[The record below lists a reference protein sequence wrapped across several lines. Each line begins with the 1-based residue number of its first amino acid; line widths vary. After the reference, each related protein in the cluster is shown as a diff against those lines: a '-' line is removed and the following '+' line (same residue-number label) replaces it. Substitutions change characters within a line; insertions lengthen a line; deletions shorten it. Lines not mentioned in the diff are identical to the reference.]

1 MLAVFIVGDVAGL
14 WGRQR
19 WLSGNDWADA
29 RVPIELPKTDSSLS
43 LSHGECR
50 QTCRGNRSSVML
62 KSKPLALGL
71 AYSWGG
77 GYGQQVCTSRIC
89 VPATANQKSTSPFC
103 PAEGARLRVQHER
116 ILRLAYSV
124 LHSSSQ
130 GRLVSTRKSAAC
142 QFNSIRAAQDI
153 LLSPNEVMVLA
164 DANSGE
170 VG

>member
-1 MLAVFIVGDVAGL
+1 L

-29 RVPIELPKTDSSLS
+29 RVPNELPETDSSLS

-62 KSKPLALGL
+62 KSKTLALGL

-116 ILRLAYSV
+116 ILRLTYSA

-130 GRLVSTRKSAAC
+130 GRLSPLAGQPHVNSVQFAHRKTSSRHRTKLWCRCWQLPFLGQSAK
-142 QFNSIRAAQDI
+142 SGDV
-153 LLSPNEVMVLA
+153 EVA
-164 DANSGE
+164 G
-170 VG
+170 